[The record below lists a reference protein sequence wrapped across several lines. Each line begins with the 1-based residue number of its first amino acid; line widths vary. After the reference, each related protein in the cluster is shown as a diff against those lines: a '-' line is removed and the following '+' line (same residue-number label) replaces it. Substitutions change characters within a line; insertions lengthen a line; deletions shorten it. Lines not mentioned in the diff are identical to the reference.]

1 MNKQEFL
8 SELRKRL
15 SRLPKQEIEERIE
28 FYSEMIDDLT
38 EEGLTEEEA
47 ISQIGSVE
55 EIVAQ
60 IIGDSDHAKDTT
72 QDEKVKNKTHT
83 KRQLSPWE
91 IVLIALGSPIWLS
104 LLIAAFS
111 VVLSMYV
118 VIWSVVIS
126 LWSVFASLIGAA
138 VGGIAAGVLFIVLGN
153 TLSGIAMIGAGIV
166 CAGLSILFFF
176 LSRLTTKAVVWLTVK
191 IALGI
196 KSCFVKKEA
205 RYD

>member
-15 SRLPKQEIEERIE
+15 SRLPKQEMEERIG
-28 FYSEMIDDLT
+28 FYSEMIDDLM

-55 EIVAQ
+55 EIVPQ
-60 IIGDSDHAKDTT
+60 IIGDSDHAQDTT

-111 VVLSMYV
+111 VILSVYV

-126 LWSVFASLIGAA
+126 LWSVQVSLIACA
-138 VGGIAAGVLFIVLGN
+138 LGGIVAGILFIVLGN
-153 TLSGIAMIGAGIV
+153 TLSGIAMIGAGVV

-191 IALGI
+191 MALGI

>member
-15 SRLPKQEIEERIE
+15 SRLPKQEIEERIG
-28 FYSEMIDDLT
+28 FYSEMIDDLM

-47 ISQIGSVE
+47 ISQIGSIE
-55 EIVAQ
+55 EIASQ

-72 QDEKVKNKTHT
+72 QDEKIKNKNHT
-83 KRQLSPWE
+83 KRQLSAWE

-111 VVLSMYV
+111 VILSVYV

-126 LWSVFASLIGAA
+126 LWSVFAALLGCAIGGVAAGIVLSFVGNGFVGVILIGAA
-138 VGGIAAGVLFIVLGN
+138 L
-153 TLSGIAMIGAGIV
+153 V
-166 CAGLSILFFF
+166 CAGLSIFAFFGCKYA
-176 LSRLTTKAVVWLTVK
+176 TIGCAWIVKQTV
-191 IALGI
+191 LGI
-196 KSCFVKKEA
+196 KNGFKKKEEA
-205 RYD
+205 